1 MLKEKTLVEILWE
14 VWEKQPD
21 AFNFLSPDDKQEL
34 VTEASILDKDI
45 KKSLSFKQK
54 VWLSN
59 TILNLYLK
67 GRNSRKEQVEIS
79 APVDL
84 SKPLQKYVE
93 INVLELEQF
102 STSSQKFV
110 PCLNKFSY
118 DSESADAKL
127 KEIAKDTRPIKKPC
141 RKYLCEKC
149 GLYHLTS
156 KER

>member
-1 MLKEKTLVEILWE
+1 MIDHSLFEEYEKAKKEEFIAECKKQRDLAKQAKKEAYEAIKPISGYDTFGYTSKGMYRDYRVMDVPSEVLVNMY
-14 VWEKQPD
+14 KNG
-21 AFNFLSPDDKQEL
+21 AFNK
-34 VTEASILDKDI
+34 
-45 KKSLSFKQK
+45 
-54 VWLSN
+54 
-59 TILNLYLK
+59 NLPLK
-67 GRNSRKEQVEIS
+67 
-79 APVDL
+79 
-84 SKPLQKYVE
+84 KYVE